1 MKSESRLSI
10 CLSLCFMAALFAF
23 GASDAEKNHSTEMNA
38 VACGDVTS
46 EGDVKVLFIGN
57 SITLHGVAP
66 AIGWTNHWGMAASAQ
81 EKDYVHLVAAGIAR
95 ATGRKPQL
103 CVRNLYTFEHGFA
116 DYDFS
121 ALDDLVAF
129 GPEFLVVALGENVRD
144 LKTEEERLAFESA
157 FGKLLGRLAAADVK
171 PRIVVRGVFW
181 PNEWKDACMKRA
193 AERHSIPFV
202 KADFGSADE
211 MKAIG
216 LFAHPGVAN
225 HPGDRGMAAI
235 ADVVLK
241 ALFPEGARVARTIRP
256 EGTGFSIAPGR
267 QEYRPLSDDYR
278 VFIDGREAEVRACR
292 ESRVPFNRTW
302 PGRQRPLDQSERAS
316 YLALEAAGPVAMRV
330 VPKSP
335 VRKAV
340 VRPLSR
346 GIVPE
351 AGKDGISFTCPGP
364 GYYVLETR
372 GAEKALHI
380 FIEPPRDFSGRRGAT
395 YCFGPGMHMVGW
407 VRLKSHDR
415 VYVDRDAI
423 VFGCFT
429 GENVEDVKIFGH
441 GVIDGRV
448 CERVFEGCYTPLQP
462 SCVRFHGSR
471 KIEID
476 GPILMDSPNWA
487 LAFFGCE
494 DVSVSHVK
502 VVGQWRYNTDGIDI
516 CNSRRVTVGD
526 SFVRSFDDTIA
537 VKGVLPYR
545 DLPVEDV
552 TVERCVLW
560 CGWGKTIEPGVETW
574 ASAFR
579 RVRFSDCDIVRS
591 SSSALNISAG
601 GSAVMEDFLFE
612 DIRVE
617 MQTDNLPEVLQ
628 ESDGQRYDPRVRK
641 SFPML
646 VKVDNTRYGKED
658 GPSGHIRNCL
668 FRNVSVFAEEGVPP
682 PQIKVMSLAPQ
693 NGAARPFEG
702 VVFERFFMN
711 GMPAEWSSFSFTTNT
726 PVVLR

>member
-1 MKSESRLSI
+1 
-10 CLSLCFMAALFAF
+10 
-23 GASDAEKNHSTEMNA
+23 
-38 VACGDVTS
+38 
-46 EGDVKVLFIGN
+46 
-57 SITLHGVAP
+57 
-66 AIGWTNHWGMAASAQ
+66 
-81 EKDYVHLVAAGIAR
+81 
-95 ATGRKPQL
+95 
-103 CVRNLYTFEHGFA
+103 
-116 DYDFS
+116 
-121 ALDDLVAF
+121 
-129 GPEFLVVALGENVRD
+129 
-144 LKTEEERLAFESA
+144 
-157 FGKLLGRLAAADVK
+157 
-171 PRIVVRGVFW
+171 
-181 PNEWKDACMKRA
+181 
-193 AERHSIPFV
+193 
-202 KADFGSADE
+202 
-211 MKAIG
+211 
-216 LFAHPGVAN
+216 
-225 HPGDRGMAAI
+225 
-235 ADVVLK
+235 
-241 ALFPEGARVARTIRP
+241 
-256 EGTGFSIAPGR
+256 
-267 QEYRPLSDDYR
+267 
-278 VFIDGREAEVRACR
+278 
-292 ESRVPFNRTW
+292 
-302 PGRQRPLDQSERAS
+302 
-316 YLALEAAGPVAMRV
+316 
-330 VPKSP
+330 
-335 VRKAV
+335 
-340 VRPLSR
+340 
-346 GIVPE
+346 
-351 AGKDGISFTCPGP
+351 
-364 GYYVLETR
+364 
-372 GAEKALHI
+372 
-380 FIEPPRDFSGRRGAT
+380 
-395 YCFGPGMHMVGW
+395 MVGW

-601 GSAVMEDFLFE
+601 GSAVMEDFLFK

-628 ESDGQRYDPRVRK
+628 ESDGQRYDPRGRK